1 VLCFGR
7 LQADT
12 HHFAFIRVVFCAEKH
27 VIGVEMD
34 FQVLKT
40 KLCSLPR
47 STRVFHFWPILAW
60 VFYLGTT
67 MDRLDD

>member
-1 VLCFGR
+1 MLCFGR

-40 KLCSLPR
+40 KLWQF
-47 STRVFHFWPILAW
+47 TRRNAGFSFLADPC
-60 VFYLGTT
+60 VGFLFG
-67 MDRLDD
+67 DDDGQAG